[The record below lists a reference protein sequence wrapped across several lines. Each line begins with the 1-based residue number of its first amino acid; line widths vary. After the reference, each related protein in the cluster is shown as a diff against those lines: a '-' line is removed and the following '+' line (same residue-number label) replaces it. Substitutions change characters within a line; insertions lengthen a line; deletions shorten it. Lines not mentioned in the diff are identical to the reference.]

1 MTDDELII
9 TDGDYT
15 VPCQCPD
22 CEYDGSDTTA
32 YTCDECGNHVCVE
45 CIRKCAGGCER
56 EICCECDC
64 ECDKCDGGYCG
75 DCATTEPCPASDD
88 GEPHLI

>member
-1 MTDDELII
+1 MTDELII

-15 VPCQCPD
+15 GSCQCPD

-32 YTCDECGNHVCVE
+32 FKCDECGNHVCVE
-45 CIRKCAGGCER
+45 CECYCDRCE
-56 EICCECDC
+56 ES
-64 ECDKCDGGYCG
+64 YCG
-75 DCATTEPCPASDD
+75 DCAGDTCPASDD

>member
-9 TDGDYT
+9 TDCDYT
-15 VPCQCPD
+15 GPCQCPD

-32 YTCDECGNHVCVE
+32 FKCDECGNHVCVE
-45 CIRKCAGGCER
+45 CIYECDGCNNH
-56 EICCECDC
+56 ICCECECYCDRC
-64 ECDKCDGGYCG
+64 EESYCG
-75 DCATTEPCPASDD
+75 DCADDTCPASDD